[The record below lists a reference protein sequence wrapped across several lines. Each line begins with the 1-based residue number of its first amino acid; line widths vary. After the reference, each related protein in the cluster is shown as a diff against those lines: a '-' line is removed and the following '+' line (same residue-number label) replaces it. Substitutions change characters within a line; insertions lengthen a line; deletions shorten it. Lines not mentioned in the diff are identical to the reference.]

1 MGGSSRANR
10 LKLWPWRNDIFCFEV
25 MMMIVETVI
34 GNIRALSSLPPH
46 IERVYMPS
54 DDLVKRIQRVV
65 TDHGREI
72 GIRLK
77 EAKELVDGDVLWMDE
92 HNAIVVS
99 VLPDDLLVIQPV
111 SMKQMGEIA
120 HQLGNRHLPAQF
132 EEGEMLVQYD
142 YLVEEL
148 LQQLGI
154 PYKREKRKVK
164 QAFRHIGHRHD

>member
-1 MGGSSRANR
+1 
-10 LKLWPWRNDIFCFEV
+10 

>member
-1 MGGSSRANR
+1 
-10 LKLWPWRNDIFCFEV
+10 
-25 MMMIVETVI
+25 MIVETVI